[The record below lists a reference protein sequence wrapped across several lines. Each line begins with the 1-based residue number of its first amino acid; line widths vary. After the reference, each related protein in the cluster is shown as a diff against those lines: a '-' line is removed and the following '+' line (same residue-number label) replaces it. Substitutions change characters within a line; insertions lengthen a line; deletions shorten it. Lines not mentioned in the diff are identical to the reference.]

1 MLTGIEATIQ
11 ESEPLMIQQASVNC
25 ADQMQST
32 GFTLVLS
39 ESMSTAD
46 SEEPGSLTHDRR
58 EPSEEPAS
66 LTHDRREPSEEPAS
80 LTHESMSTADS
91 EEPGSVTHDRREPS
105 EEPASLSHDRREP
118 NPQESMSTAD
128 SEEPG
133 SLTHDR
139 REPSEEPASL
149 THDRREPSEEP
160 ASLTHESMSTA
171 ASEGPASLTH
181 DEMRQPNPQGTGTR
195 KGMKRKWAS
204 EENICFMNFFR
215 DELREKKMPSGSKIM
230 GSLKIL
236 TGRTVAQI
244 RARVHNIIMEKQKW
258 KKNC

>member
-1 MLTGIEATIQ
+1 MFTVIEATVEDTHSLESVQ
-11 ESEPLMIQQASVNC
+11 ESEPLMIQHASVNC
-25 ADQMQST
+25 ADHMQST

-39 ESMSTAD
+39 ESMSTAA

-80 LTHESMSTADS
+80 LTHESMSTAD
-91 EEPGSVTHDRREPS
+91 R
-105 EEPASLSHDRREP
+105 
-118 NPQESMSTAD
+118 
-128 SEEPG
+128 EEPG

-204 EENICFMNFFR
+204 EENI
-215 DELREKKMPSGSKIM
+215 IM
-230 GSLKIL
+230 F
-236 TGRTVAQI
+236 
-244 RARVHNIIMEKQKW
+244 H
-258 KKNC
+258 

>member
-1 MLTGIEATIQ
+1 MFTVIKATVEDTHSLESIQ
-11 ESEPLMIQQASVNC
+11 ESEPLMIQHASVDC
-25 ADQMQST
+25 ADHMQST

-46 SEEPGSLTHDRR
+46 SEEPGSLTHDRK

-91 EEPGSVTHDRREPS
+91 EEPGS
-105 EEPASLSHDRREP
+105 
-118 NPQESMSTAD
+118 
-128 SEEPG
+128 
-133 SLTHDR
+133 LTNDR

-149 THDRREPSEEP
+149 THDRREASEEP

-171 ASEGPASLTH
+171 DSEGPASLTH

-215 DELREKKMPSGSKIM
+215 DELREKKMPSG
-230 GSLKIL
+230 
-236 TGRTVAQI
+236 
-244 RARVHNIIMEKQKW
+244 
-258 KKNC
+258 

>member
-1 MLTGIEATIQ
+1 MFTVIEATVEDTHSLESVQ
-11 ESEPLMIQQASVNC
+11 ESEPLVIQHASVDC
-25 ADQMQST
+25 AYHMQST

-39 ESMSTAD
+39 
-46 SEEPGSLTHDRR
+46 
-58 EPSEEPAS
+58 
-66 LTHDRREPSEEPAS
+66 
-80 LTHESMSTADS
+80 
-91 EEPGSVTHDRREPS
+91 
-105 EEPASLSHDRREP
+105 
-118 NPQESMSTAD
+118 
-128 SEEPG
+128 
-133 SLTHDR
+133 
-139 REPSEEPASL
+139 
-149 THDRREPSEEP
+149 
-160 ASLTHESMSTA
+160 ESMSTA

-215 DELREKKMPSGSKIM
+215 DELREKIMPSGSKIM

-244 RARVHNIIMEKQKW
+244 RARVHNIIMKKQKW